1 MKATRSKPFETTPEM
16 QIMIA
21 NRLACGNLWLT
32 VEVMLLSSTP
42 IGANITSLLE
52 EDQFHGNF
60 KILLLTR
67 PNQRDAL
74 NLYSLDALNLYSHKF
89 SKTRLY

>member
-1 MKATRSKPFETTPEM
+1 MRELVVDGGS
-16 QIMIA
+16 
-21 NRLACGNLWLT
+21 N
-32 VEVMLLSSTP
+32 VMLLSSTP

-52 EDQFHGNF
+52 EDKCHGNF

-74 NLYSLDALNLYSHKF
+74 NLYSLDALNLYSLDALNLYSHKF